1 MNINSLLPRTGNA
14 VVQSKR
20 NSLKIDNATI
30 RDSVKANFPAMA
42 NLVDISVSGFY
53 LYVHFKKGHFTGTP
67 RAGFLG
73 TSNSPLRSFRSSDP
87 KYIFKLLPLRQP
99 WIRVEKVC
107 NE

>member
-1 MNINSLLPRTGNA
+1 M
-14 VVQSKR
+14 VQSER
-20 NSLKIDNATI
+20 HRLKIGNATI
-30 RDSVKANFPAMA
+30 SDSVKDNFPAMA
-42 NLVDISVSGFY
+42 NLVDNSVSGFY
-53 LYVHFKKGHFTGTP
+53 LYVHFKRGHFTGTP
-67 RAGFLG
+67 GAGFLG